1 MKLYDVYVVTFEN
14 DEEKEVEICGS
25 EYAMIKWVKR
35 FFEWAGESFE
45 EEYDSEEKFALEVD
59 NTNALDGEWFFP
71 GARGDIKVEIKIIN
85 Y

>member
-14 DEEKEVEICGS
+14 DTEKEVEICGS
-25 EYAMIKWVKR
+25 EYAMVKYAKR

-45 EEYDSEEKFALEVD
+45 EEYDSEEKFVLEVD
-59 NTNALDGEWFFP
+59 NTNALSDDWFFP
-71 GARGDIKVEIKIIN
+71 GSKGDIKIEIKLIN